1 MKQKVMD
8 TLACSSIAWLV
19 FIMVMVLHF
28 AA

>member
-1 MKQKVMD
+1 MKQKTLD

-19 FIMVMVLHF
+19 FIMVTVLHF